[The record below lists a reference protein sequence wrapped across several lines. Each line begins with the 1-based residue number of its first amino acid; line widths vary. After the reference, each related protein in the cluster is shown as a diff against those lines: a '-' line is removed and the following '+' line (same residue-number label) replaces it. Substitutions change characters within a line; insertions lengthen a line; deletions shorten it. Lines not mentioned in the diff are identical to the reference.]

1 MIHYGWSARTLI
13 RYALLQIPGLVVL
26 IIILILVVRVVNMP
40 NALAWGIV
48 IIWVLKDIILF
59 PFVWRAY
66 DSDSHEKSDP
76 MIGLEGYA
84 VDHLSP
90 RGYIKVRGELWKAEL
105 THKNAVVGKGEKV
118 KVKEINGLTLIV
130 TQV

>member
-1 MIHYGWSARTLI
+1 MKRHGWSTHTI
-13 RYALLQIPGLVVL
+13 VRYTLLQVPGLVVL
-26 IIILILVVRVVNMP
+26 IMILILVGRFVDIPVV
-40 NALAWGIV
+40 LSWGIV